1 MDVPV
6 RAAGRSLPALM
17 HDAALRFGTHRRG
30 YSPCSMSKDPGWLRA
45 AATPSMR

>member
-6 RAAGRSLPALM
+6 RAAGRSLLALM

-30 YSPCSMSKDPGWLRA
+30 YSPCSMRRTLAGYARRQLRL
-45 AATPSMR
+45 